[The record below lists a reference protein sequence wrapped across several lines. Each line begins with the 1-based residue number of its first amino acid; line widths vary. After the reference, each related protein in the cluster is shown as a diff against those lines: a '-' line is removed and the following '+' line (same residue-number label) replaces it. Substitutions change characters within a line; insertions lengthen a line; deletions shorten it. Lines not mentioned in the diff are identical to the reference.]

1 MSSPIDRRRFV
12 VLRHTDRDG
21 VHYDLMIENGERLA
35 TWKLTRPPEE
45 ATRETLAANRIDEH
59 RRVYLDYEGPIS
71 GDRGHVTRHDEG
83 TCEVREDKT
92 PDGAVNRL
100 RLQVS
105 GEKLSGRLELVR
117 DPENQSRWSLRCL
130 PV

>member
-1 MSSPIDRRRFV
+1 
-12 VLRHTDRDG
+12 
-21 VHYDLMIENGERLA
+21 MIENGEKLA

-45 ATRETLAANRIDEH
+45 AMRETLAASRIGEH
-59 RRVYLDYEGPIS
+59 RRAYLDYEGPIS

-83 TCEVREDKT
+83 TCEVREDKSS
-92 PDGAVNRL
+92 DGVVNRW

-105 GEKLSGRLELVR
+105 GERLSGGIELVR

-130 PV
+130 SD